1 MRLYNGSDRCP
12 FGTAHNFQHS
22 NISDDEETG
31 VSNKGC
37 DAEHF
42 NQNYLL
48 TVASFAFDIILTQH
62 VCRVFLI
69 GVDSH
74 VLPGVLQLYIHK
86 LYEHTEL
93 HRTRIE
99 NRSVLL
105 RPKCVILDRFGMNN
119 NGTSSNL
126 SYTACGMVPL
136 LVERSG
142 AFVCTIAPHLLSL

>member
-22 NISDDEETG
+22 NISDDEEIG

-48 TVASFAFDIILTQH
+48 TVASFAFDIIITQYAY
-62 VCRVFLI
+62 RVFL
-69 GVDSH
+69 VDADSH
-74 VLPGVLQLYIHK
+74 VLSDVLQLYIHK
-86 LYEHTEL
+86 LCEHTEL
-93 HRTRIE
+93 HSTRIE

-105 RPKCVILDRFGMNN
+105 
-119 NGTSSNL
+119 
-126 SYTACGMVPL
+126 
-136 LVERSG
+136 
-142 AFVCTIAPHLLSL
+142 